1 MIDTKLY
8 SKEYRK
14 QIKIINN
21 SDKVFKPYHTEES
34 KGVNH
39 KTATQYIQKMNNIHN
54 KLLLCDLSPECK
66 NALFMIL
73 TNINIKPEYYKI
85 IRKELTYLNIF
96 FVNLMKMLYTN
107 TNSLKSNLIPYM
119 TLTSYIDKKKYKK
132 INYLINLETQKIN
145 KDYINEKNDNLI
157 KDGDINKYITDFTD
171 DTIISNM
178 NKLSNETDKVIYGL
192 YMFNRPRR
200 LEYGNMSIIDN
211 EDYDIS
217 EKKNYLVID
226 PTNDNPEYFFFNDY
240 KTQKTYGTQF
250 IKINDNLKIYIKDYI
265 IKNNLKV
272 GDKFLKYNENYMSS
286 VIKNIFKKVYGADI
300 TLNYIRRSHAT
311 YINSLHISNNER
323 NKLILEMGHSP
334 NESLLYRKII

>member
-21 SDKVFKPYHTEES
+21 SDKVFKSYHTEES

-54 KLLLCDLSPECK
+54 KLLLYDLSPECK

-192 YMFNRPRR
+192 YMFQRPRR
-200 LEYGNMSIIDN
+200 LEYGNTSIIDN

-226 PTNDNPEYFFFNDY
+226 PINDKPEYFFFNDY
-240 KTQKTYGTQF
+240 KTQKTYGAQF

-265 IKNNLKV
+265 TKNNLKV

-311 YINSLHISNNER
+311 HINSLPISNNER